1 MGVQEKPRKPIT
13 PRDIHQ
19 LRVLRLLADGRAY
32 TIAEIST
39 ALKLSDP
46 RSVIRN
52 LRRKGYPIGD
62 MWQKAVYG
70 TRYKR
75 YFLRNDMTI

>member
-1 MGVQEKPRKPIT
+1 MKTQEKPQKQAK
-13 PRDIHQ
+13 PRDFHQ
-19 LRVLRLLADGRAY
+19 LRVLSMLSDGRAY

-46 RSVIRN
+46 RGIIRN

-70 TRYKR
+70 TRYKK
-75 YFLRNDMTI
+75 YFLRNDLTI

>member
-1 MGVQEKPRKPIT
+1 MAQTQEKPVMA
-13 PRDIHQ
+13 RDFHQ
-19 LRVLRLLADGRAY
+19 ARLLSLLSDGKHYTVAD
-32 TIAEIST
+32 ISI

-52 LRRKGYPIGD
+52 LRRKGYQICD
-62 MWQKAVYG
+62 EWHKAVYG